1 MTREAGYSLSGVPG
15 ARGGT
20 GSDVVDSRS
29 ALYPTAVHVPSLVPL
44 CVARYRH
51 LAWPSGRQR
60 ASVCACGGTGVQVA
74 VAGPLALLF
83 AVTVFAL

>member
-1 MTREAGYSLSGVPG
+1 MTRKAGYPLGRAPRAKGG
-15 ARGGT
+15 A

-74 VAGPLALLF
+74 VAGP
-83 AVTVFAL
+83 FAL